1 MYQRNFKNNK
11 TISTYPCNTGYVTE
25 MSDQYGRRIKE
36 IFSYTIEEARQ
47 QHRRYLSYANNTQ
60 YRRHLQR
67 QVSFLVC
74 IIRIRIVCVIM
85 TDTTTD
91 AK

>member
-36 IFSYTIEEARQ
+36 IFSYTIEEAKQ
-47 QHRRYLSYANNTQ
+47 QHRRYLSYA
-60 YRRHLQR
+60 
-67 QVSFLVC
+67 
-74 IIRIRIVCVIM
+74 
-85 TDTTTD
+85 
-91 AK
+91 

>member
-47 QHRRYLSYANNTQ
+47 NHPLNSEQSLICRLMKTEWP
-60 YRRHLQR
+60 
-67 QVSFLVC
+67 VWKSFPLMLTMRVKC
-74 IIRIRIVCVIM
+74 
-85 TDTTTD
+85 
-91 AK
+91 

>member
-36 IFSYTIEEARQ
+36 IFSHTIEEARQ
-47 QHRRYLSYANNTQ
+47 QHRRYLFYA
-60 YRRHLQR
+60 
-67 QVSFLVC
+67 
-74 IIRIRIVCVIM
+74 
-85 TDTTTD
+85 
-91 AK
+91 

>member
-1 MYQRNFKNNK
+1 MNNKPETKHPNAKGAIFVPKNQIIRREIMYQRNFKNNK

-47 QHRRYLSYANNTQ
+47 QHRRYLSYA
-60 YRRHLQR
+60 
-67 QVSFLVC
+67 
-74 IIRIRIVCVIM
+74 
-85 TDTTTD
+85 
-91 AK
+91 